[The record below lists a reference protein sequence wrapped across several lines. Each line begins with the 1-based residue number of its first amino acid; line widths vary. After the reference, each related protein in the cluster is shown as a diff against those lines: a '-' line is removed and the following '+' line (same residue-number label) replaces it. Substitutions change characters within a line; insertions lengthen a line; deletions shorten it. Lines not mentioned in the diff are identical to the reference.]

1 MALNNTLKTR
11 ILLRNDTLA
20 NWESS
25 DLVLGKGEVA
35 IATLTGGELA
45 EVRVGTGSSTWATS
59 LKLNVNADQISGL
72 IETIQGTAKKY
83 QVVANGEGGNSWK
96 LQEAALSGGD
106 WSDVTGSTWTVDFS
120 AITTAIDGL
129 TAGVDYLSGQIDA
142 TNATLNT
149 ISSDYLKAT
158 DFAALSND
166 TGLSAASASNPVVT
180 KNDIADLAGA
190 MHFRGAVSDP
200 SEITDPAAGDIIIIP
215 STSKEYVYNGTEWIE
230 LGDEVLYAT
239 KAEVATISG
248 ELTSDIAD
256 ITADVDYLSGQID
269 ATNATLNTISSDYL
283 TSADKTELE
292 TLVGTT
298 SAETLVSANAYTDSK
313 VDSLSDSLSDYYTKA
328 DTSSAVEIE
337 NAVDELDE
345 KITKKIFIDNQISN
359 INGYSD
365 LSVVR
370 LNAADYGTLLAN
382 NQVLSNA
389 LYVVEDDHEDAYGRQ
404 IKNVADA
411 TDLSDAVNLGQMSQ
425 TSAATLEAA
434 NAYTDTKFADLSN
447 VYTKDEVNA
456 ISADL
461 SAASKDYTDEQI
473 AALSADEF
481 IRHGECVQSDLSG
494 FFVLDCG
501 GSALR
506 TDEPTA

>member
-1 MALNNTLKTR
+1 MALNDTLKTR

-20 NWESS
+20 NWEGSN
-25 DLVLGKGEVA
+25 LVLGKGEVA

-72 IETIQGTAKKY
+72 VETIQGTAKKY

-129 TAGVDYLSGQIDA
+129 TANVSYLSGQIDA

-149 ISSDYLKAT
+149 VSSDYLKAT

-190 MHFRGAVSDP
+190 MHFKGAVTSLA
-200 SEITDPAAGDIIIIP
+200 EIQSAEPGDVVIIP
-215 STSKEYVYNGTEWIE
+215 STSKEYVYNGEAEAAYSIDNWVE

-248 ELTSDIAD
+248 ELTSDISS
-256 ITADVDYLSGQID
+256 ITADVNYLSGQID
-269 ATNATLNTISSDYL
+269 ATNATLNTVSSDYL
-283 TSADKTELE
+283 KAADKTALE

-298 SAETLVSANAYTDSK
+298 SAETLVSANAYADSK
-313 VDSLSDSLSDYYTKA
+313 FAGLSDYYTK
-328 DTSSAVEIE
+328 DEIDAISTALSTDYSGKIK
-337 NAVDELDE
+337 AVDD
-345 KITKKIFIDNQISN
+345 K
-359 INGYSD
+359 
-365 LSVVR
+365 LSVYALSADVTS
-370 LNAADYGTLLAN
+370 LVNETSAATIDTIVG
-382 NQVLSNA
+382 
-389 LYVVEDDHEDAYGRQ
+389 E
-404 IKNVADA
+404 A
-411 TDLSDAVNLGQMSQ
+411 TDLS
-425 TSAATLEAA
+425 
-434 NAYTDTKFADLSN
+434 
-447 VYTKDEVNA
+447 
-456 ISADL
+456 SADTING
-461 SAASKDYTDEQI
+461 AKAYAKDYTDE
-473 AALSADEF
+473 AVAGLSVDNF
-481 IRHGECVQSDLSG
+481 IKHNECVQSDLSG
-494 FFVLDCG
+494 FFILDCG
-501 GSALR
+501 GSTLR

>member
-1 MALNNTLKTR
+1 MALNDTLKTR

-25 DLVLGKGEVA
+25 SLVLGKGEVA
-35 IATLTGGELA
+35 IATLTDGKLA
-45 EVRVGTGSSTWATS
+45 EVRVGTGSSTWATA

-72 IETIQGTAKKY
+72 VETIQGTAKKY

-106 WSDVTGSTWTVDFS
+106 WSDVAGSTWTVDFS

-129 TAGVDYLSGQIDA
+129 TSDVGYLSGQIDA

-149 ISSDYLKAT
+149 VSSDYVKAT

-190 MHFRGAVSDP
+190 MHFKGAFTSLA
-200 SEITDPAAGDIIIIP
+200 EIQSAEPGDVVIIP
-215 STSKEYVYNGTEWIE
+215 STSKEYVYNGSADEEYSVDNWIE

-269 ATNATLNTISSDYL
+269 ATNTTLNTVSSDYL

-298 SAETLVSANAYTDSK
+298 SAETLVSANAYADSK
-313 VDSLSDSLSDYYTKA
+313 FADLSDYYTKDEVDA
-328 DTSSAVEIE
+328 ISTALSTDYSGKIK
-337 NAVDELDE
+337 AVDDKL
-345 KITKKIFIDNQISN
+345 
-359 INGYSD
+359 
-365 LSVVR
+365 
-370 LNAADYGTLLAN
+370 ADYA
-382 NQVLSNA
+382 LS
-389 LYVVEDDHEDAYGRQ
+389 
-404 IKNVADA
+404 ADVTSEIAAAKSEVIGEA
-411 TDLSDAVNLGQMSQ
+411 TDLS
-425 TSAATLEAA
+425 
-434 NAYTDTKFADLSN
+434 
-447 VYTKDEVNA
+447 
-456 ISADL
+456 SADTING
-461 SAASKDYTDEQI
+461 AKKYAKDYTDE
-473 AALSADEF
+473 AVAGLSADNF
-481 IRHGECVQSDLSG
+481 IKHGECVQSDLSG
-494 FFVLDCG
+494 FFILDCG